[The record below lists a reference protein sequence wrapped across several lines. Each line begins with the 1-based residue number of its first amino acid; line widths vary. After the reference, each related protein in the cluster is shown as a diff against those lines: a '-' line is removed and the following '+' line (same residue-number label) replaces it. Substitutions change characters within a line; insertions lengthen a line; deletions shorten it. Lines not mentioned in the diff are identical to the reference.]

1 MTNEILRVEN
11 LVKNFGKLEVLR
23 GVSTSIHKGEVVSII
38 GPSGGGK
45 STFLRC
51 LNRLEEPTSGQIFFK
66 GQDITDKKLD
76 IARFRRQIGMVFQ
89 NFNVFPHLT
98 VLENIKVAF
107 QSRMYYSMADGLTRD
122 SYYEREENG
131 CDERARELLR
141 VFDME
146 EMADWNANSL
156 PYGLQRK
163 LEICRAMATNPKLL
177 LLDEPAAGMNPIE
190 TQELM
195 VTIQRIREKFGVTI
209 LLIEHDMKL
218 VMGICERI
226 YVLNYG
232 RIIAEGT
239 PAEIRQNREV
249 VAAYLGDAAE
259 EAETE
264 KEGA

>member
-1 MTNEILRVEN
+1 M
-11 LVKNFGKLEVLR
+11 
-23 GVSTSIHKGEVVSII
+23 
-38 GPSGGGK
+38 
-45 STFLRC
+45 
-51 LNRLEEPTSGQIFFK
+51 
-66 GQDITDKKLD
+66 
-76 IARFRRQIGMVFQ
+76 
-89 NFNVFPHLT
+89 T

-107 QSRMYYSMADGLTRD
+107 QSRMHYTLLDSAIRSTYYD
-122 SYYEREENG
+122 REERG

-146 EMADWNANSL
+146 DLADHNANSL
-156 PYGLQRK
+156 SYGQQRK
-163 LEICRAMATNPKLL
+163 LEICRAMASNPKVL

-190 TQELM
+190 TEELM
-195 VTIQRIREKFGVTI
+195 NTIKTIRERFAVTI

-239 PAEIRQNREV
+239 PDQIKNNPEV
-249 VAAYLGDAAE
+249 ITAYLGAADE
-259 EAETE
+259 EE

>member
-1 MTNEILRVEN
+1 M
-11 LVKNFGKLEVLR
+11 
-23 GVSTSIHKGEVVSII
+23 
-38 GPSGGGK
+38 GK
-45 STFLRC
+45 SIKGM
-51 LNRLEEPTSGQIFFK
+51 PTYK
-66 GQDITDKKLD
+66 ITYEG
-76 IARFRRQIGMVFQ
+76 ISRTFQ
-89 NFNVFPHLT
+89 NIRLFKSMT

-107 QSRMYYSMADGLTRD
+107 QSRMYYTMVDGLARD
-122 SYYEREENG
+122 TYYEREENG

-209 LLIEHDMKL
+209 LLIEHDMK
-218 VMGICERI
+218 
-226 YVLNYG
+226 YG

>member
-1 MTNEILRVEN
+1 MSETL
-11 LVKNFGKLEVLR
+11 LKLENITQRFGGLTAIADV
-23 GVSTSIHKGEVVSII
+23 SIHVDKGEIVGLI
-38 GPSGGGK
+38 GPNGAGKTTIFNMMTGVYMPTEGEIELMGK
-45 STFLRC
+45 SIKGM
-51 LNRLEEPTSGQIFFK
+51 PTYK
-66 GQDITDKKLD
+66 ITYEG
-76 IARFRRQIGMVFQ
+76 ISRTFQ
-89 NFNVFPHLT
+89 NIRLFKSMT

-107 QSRMYYSMADGLTRD
+107 QSRMYYTMVDGLARD
-122 SYYEREENG
+122 TYYEREENG

-209 LLIEHDMKL
+209 LLIEQDMKL

>member
-1 MTNEILRVEN
+1 
-11 LVKNFGKLEVLR
+11 
-23 GVSTSIHKGEVVSII
+23 
-38 GPSGGGK
+38 
-45 STFLRC
+45 
-51 LNRLEEPTSGQIFFK
+51 
-66 GQDITDKKLD
+66 
-76 IARFRRQIGMVFQ
+76 
-89 NFNVFPHLT
+89 
-98 VLENIKVAF
+98 
-107 QSRMYYSMADGLTRD
+107 
-122 SYYEREENG
+122 
-131 CDERARELLR
+131 
-141 VFDME
+141 
-146 EMADWNANSL
+146 
-156 PYGLQRK
+156 
-163 LEICRAMATNPKLL
+163 MATNPKLL

>member
-1 MTNEILRVEN
+1 MKNLGIRFGGLHAAEDVNLAIYEHEIVGL
-11 LVKNFGKLEVLR
+11 
-23 GVSTSIHKGEVVSII
+23 I
-38 GPSGGGK
+38 GPNGAGKTTIFNMMTGVYMPTEGEIELMGK
-45 STFLRC
+45 SIKGM
-51 LNRLEEPTSGQIFFK
+51 PTYK
-66 GQDITDKKLD
+66 ITYEG
-76 IARFRRQIGMVFQ
+76 ISRTFQ
-89 NFNVFPHLT
+89 NIRLFKSMT

-107 QSRMYYSMADGLTRD
+107 QSRMYYTMVDGLARD
-122 SYYEREENG
+122 TYYEREENG